1 MKQHLLLLLFGLLSS
16 VVWAQEQAQ
25 WQNNDSLRWEVAAR
39 ELQAGHYE
47 KACSLYMDVN
57 SHISG
62 HQFSQSRRFAK
73 QILHR

>member
-39 ELQAGHYE
+39 ELQAGH
-47 KACSLYMDVN
+47 
-57 SHISG
+57 
-62 HQFSQSRRFAK
+62 
-73 QILHR
+73 